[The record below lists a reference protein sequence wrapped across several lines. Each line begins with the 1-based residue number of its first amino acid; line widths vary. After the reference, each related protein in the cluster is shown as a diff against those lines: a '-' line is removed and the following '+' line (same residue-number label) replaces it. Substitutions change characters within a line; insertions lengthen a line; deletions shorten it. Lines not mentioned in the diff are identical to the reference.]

1 MKRRLGWRLAA
12 TVTVATIAL
21 LAVVA
26 PAWAHEARNVG
37 PYRFLVGWG
46 SEPAF
51 VGQENSIQLILTD
64 RATGKPVQNPGT
76 LKVTA
81 VFGTQ
86 TMVFPL
92 EPTFDPDTGLGTPGD
107 YRAWLFPTAPG
118 DYTFHFTGT
127 IGSQKVDESFTSGP
141 TTFNPVQDP
150 TTAEFPL
157 QMPTMTELSQRVSV
171 ALPRLASSSQNS
183 RAQLFGILGM
193 VVGALG
199 LAVAIVAIATRKRA

>member
-1 MKRRLGWRLAA
+1 MKSRFWRRLAA
-12 TVTVATIAL
+12 TFAVATIAL
-21 LAVVA
+21 LAAVA

-37 PYRFLVGWG
+37 AYHFLVGWG

-51 VGQENSIQLILTD
+51 VGQENSIQLVLTD
-64 RATGKPVQNPGT
+64 RATGKPVMNIGT

-81 VFGTQ
+81 VFGSQ
-86 TMVFPL
+86 TMVFAL

-118 DYTFHFTGT
+118 NYTFHFTGT
-127 IGSQKVDESFTSGP
+127 IGSQKVDQSFTSSP

-150 TTAEFPL
+150 TTAEFPV
-157 QMPTMTELSQRVSV
+157 QTPTMTELSQRVSV

-183 RAQLFGILGM
+183 RAQLFGILGI
-193 VVGALG
+193 VIGALG
-199 LAVAIVAIATRKRA
+199 LAIAVVALTTRRRA

>member
-1 MKRRLGWRLAA
+1 MNRRFGWRLAA
-12 TVTVATIAL
+12 TVAVATITL
-21 LAVVA
+21 LAAAA

-37 PYRFLVGWG
+37 AYHFLAGWG

-51 VGQENSIQLILTD
+51 VGQENSIQLVLTD
-64 RATGKPVQNPGT
+64 RATGKPVMNIGT

-81 VFGTQ
+81 VFGSQ
-86 TMVFPL
+86 TMVFAL

-118 DYTFHFTGT
+118 NYTFHFTGT
-127 IGSQKVDESFTSGP
+127 IGSQKIDQSFTSSP

-150 TTAEFPL
+150 TTAEFPV
-157 QMPTMTELSQRVSV
+157 QTPTMTELSQRVSV

-183 RAQLFGILGM
+183 RAQLFGILGI
-193 VVGALG
+193 VIGALG
-199 LAVAIVAIATRKRA
+199 LVVAVVALVTRRRA